1 MPIGDYSK
9 IQALITKLNYNHLV
23 KGAVVADGGEGLRV
37 ELELTADELLAI
49 LHQRAAKIYHL
60 GRSGN

>member
-1 MPIGDYSK
+1 VPTRLYSD

-23 KGAVVADGGEGLRV
+23 RGTVVADGGGELRV
-37 ELELTADELLAI
+37 ELELSADELLAI

-60 GRSGN
+60 GRNGN